1 MCVREGGG
9 FSETIV
15 FLQYVTHK
23 RVAETN
29 ISKQVK
35 REVFGLFFIFGYY
48 KYQYSTG
55 LRAKRCLKVFFKFLF
70 VSH

>member
-1 MCVREGGG
+1 MCEGGG
-9 FSETIV
+9 DGGSKTIV

-35 REVFGLFFIFGYY
+35 QEVFGLFFSSLDTININIV
-48 KYQYSTG
+48 Q
-55 LRAKRCLKVFFKFLF
+55 V
-70 VSH
+70 

>member
-1 MCVREGGG
+1 MTVRVCVCEGGTRG
-9 FSETIV
+9 GKTIV

-35 REVFGLFFIFGYY
+35 QEVFGLFFSSLDTININIV
-48 KYQYSTG
+48 Q
-55 LRAKRCLKVFFKFLF
+55 V
-70 VSH
+70 